1 MTSGKTSDE
10 AIAAYLRALNERE
23 LVDEIGA
30 TPVEQAYKRARNLV
44 VLRVKELYWTISRLL
59 RNAQARLFPDYLARK
74 NRLPAWRTSDRP
86 DASPEGRLSS
96 KPRLLLDMTST
107 LRSGKGTGIQRVV
120 REIARHAWEIGAGIP
135 VAIHNGRLFSY
146 YPHPDVPDVVEIADG
161 DIFLMLDAS
170 WNHTEEY
177 LPILEEVKARG
188 GRSVVCLYDILPL
201 LYPNAFPADLSAR
214 FRVWLDRIVLKSNGV
229 VADSR
234 AVADSLRDYLLA
246 HDLSVPGFPIGWWR
260 LGADFS
266 PATTGKP
273 SEQAE
278 RIASGAKPYFLGVG
292 TVEPR
297 KGYPVVLEALE
308 RLWGEGLDFAY
319 VIVGGRGWG
328 MRHFEKRLRRH
339 PEFGRRL
346 FWLQRAG
353 DADLA
358 LLYSH
363 TRSLVLASVAE
374 GFGLP
379 IVEAANYGAP
389 VIATDIPVFHE
400 VAGDSARYFALL
412 DADDLA
418 AQMRAGLAEKPVASV
433 IARTSWRESAQQLV
447 AIVHENGFQT
457 RMD

>member
-1 MTSGKTSDE
+1 MISGKKSDE
-10 AIAAYLRALNERE
+10 AIAAHLRALNERE

-30 TPVEQAYKRARNLV
+30 TPFARAYKRARNLV
-44 VLRVKELYWTISRLL
+44 VLRVNELYWTISRSL

-74 NRLPAWRTSDRP
+74 NKLPPWRTSDRP
-86 DASPEGRLSS
+86 GVSTEGRPLS

-107 LRSGKGTGIQRVV
+107 LRSGKGSGIQRVV
-120 REIARHAWEIGAGIP
+120 REIARHAWEVGAGVP

-146 YPHPDVPDVVEIADG
+146 YPHPDVPDVVEVADG

-177 LPILEEVKARG
+177 LPIIEEVKARG
-188 GRSVVCLYDILPL
+188 GRTVVCLYDILPL
-201 LYPNAFPADLSAR
+201 LYPNAFMGDLSAR
-214 FRVWLDRIVLKSNGV
+214 FRIWLDCIVLKSDGV

-234 AVADSLRDYLLA
+234 AAAESLRDYLFA
-246 HDLSVPGFPIGWWR
+246 NDLLVPRFPIGWWR
-260 LGADFS
+260 LGADFM
-266 PATTGKP
+266 PMMTGKP
-273 SEQAE
+273 SDQAE
-278 RIASGAKPYFLGVG
+278 RIASDAKPYFLGVG

-297 KGYPVVLEALE
+297 KGYPIVLEALE
-308 RLWGEGLDFAY
+308 RLWGEGFDFAY
-319 VIVGGRGWG
+319 VIVGGHGWG
-328 MRHFEKRLRRH
+328 MRHFEKRLLRH

-346 FWLQRAG
+346 FWLRRAS

-358 LLYSH
+358 LLYTH
-363 TRSLVLASVAE
+363 ARSLVLASVAE

-400 VAGDSARYFALL
+400 VAGDSARYFTLL
-412 DADDLA
+412 DANDLTV
-418 AQMRAGLAEKPVASV
+418 QMRSALTEKPAAPV

-447 AIVHENGFQT
+447 AIVRDNGFQT
-457 RMD
+457 RME